1 MQHSIAAIL
10 KLRFTCSSYDRALY
24 VYSHMHILH
33 TNVSLHMHTLTPVSL
48 VVSVNKIIEGTN
60 MHYSWQL
67 PPFQDDNVTFSLS
80 PLTSNTF
87 PPFTAVVL
95 ELYDQEPGEEYT
107 SIATNSHIEES
118 LLLFSNCYTCR
129 SAMLTTIGVN

>member
-1 MQHSIAAIL
+1 
-10 KLRFTCSSYDRALY
+10 
-24 VYSHMHILH
+24 
-33 TNVSLHMHTLTPVSL
+33 MHTLTPVSL

-87 PPFTAVVL
+87 PPFNTVVL
-95 ELYDQEPGEEYT
+95 ELYDQEPGKECT
-107 SIATNSHIEES
+107 SIATNSHTEES
-118 LLLFSNCYTCR
+118 LLPFSNCYTCR
-129 SAMLTTIGVN
+129 SAMLTTRGELTLAVLCVLHCLAAQVFWWLPKLNVTLLMVNAF

>member
-1 MQHSIAAIL
+1 
-10 KLRFTCSSYDRALY
+10 
-24 VYSHMHILH
+24 
-33 TNVSLHMHTLTPVSL
+33 MHTLTPVSL

-67 PPFQDDNVTFSLS
+67 LPFQDDNVTFSLS

-107 SIATNSHIEES
+107 SIATNSHTEES
-118 LLLFSNCYTCR
+118 MLPFSNCYTCM
-129 SAMLTTIGVN
+129 SAMPTTLQLVGVN